1 MWGKSVKVEP
11 LRLKAPSSADTTQR
25 QRFADNMSKIA
36 AEKCRASFAELF
48 EFFAPRL
55 KSYML
60 QLGAEPAQAEDLA
73 QEVMVT
79 VWRKAEQF
87 DVSKASVSTWI
98 FRIARNR
105 RIDAH
110 RRTQRPELDPDE
122 PMLRPPE
129 PETPDTTLN
138 RSQLEE
144 VVRQQ
149 LETLPPEQLELLKA
163 AFYQGLSHS
172 EIAKAFN
179 LPLGTVKSRI
189 RLAFNRLRGQLEG
202 EP

>member
-1 MWGKSVKVEP
+1 MA
-11 LRLKAPSSADTTQR
+11 R
-25 QRFADNMSKIA
+25 IA
-36 AEKCRASFAELF
+36 ENRCRTSFAELF

-55 KSYML
+55 NSYMR
-60 QLGAEPAQAEDLA
+60 QLGADPAEAEELA
-73 QEVMVT
+73 QEVMIT
-79 VWRKAEQF
+79 LWRKADQY
-87 DVSKASVSTWI
+87 DPAKASVSTWI

-110 RRTQRPELDPDE
+110 RRTRRPELDPDE

-129 PETPDTTLN
+129 PEQPDITLD
-138 RSQLEE
+138 RVQMEE
-144 VVRQQ
+144 RVRAQM
-149 LETLPPEQLELLKA
+149 ETLPPEQLELLRA

-189 RLAFNRLRGQLEG
+189 RLAFSRLRGQIEE